1 MGWGE
6 AILSGN
12 ILTPRHFLGD
22 HRVFGAISRYVR
34 AFGYLIT
41 GRIDAA
47 RKVLS
52 ANPYVIQATYDRV
65 VQEKTARINQYKTA
79 VAQMIAQ
86 EEKKLATVRTLS
98 EETKRLEQLKEGA
111 AGKAKSVVDKLKGQ
125 GVSMEEIKK
134 DQEYLKCLGAFND
147 FSTTLKE
154 KYDRIAELEGDIKQ
168 LQGNLGNHKVQMQQL
183 LRDLEKL
190 KEEAAATVADVITAK
205 EEEEIANILAG
216 ISEDR
221 SSKELQDMRDLRQEQ
236 KAKARVS
243 RELAGTDTKRQE
255 AEFLDYANK
264 TASSEEF
271 DKLIGLAA
279 EADKSAAKPEAE
291 RVETRLP
298 EA

>member
-1 MGWGE
+1 M
-6 AILSGN
+6 
-12 ILTPRHFLGD
+12 
-22 HRVFGAISRYVR
+22 FGAISRYVR

-134 DQEYLKCLGAFND
+134 NDEYLKCLGAFND

-243 RELAGTDTKRQE
+243 RELAGTDTKQQE

-264 TASSEEF
+264 SASSEEF

-279 EADKSAAKPEAE
+279 EADKAAAVKPEAE

>member
-1 MGWGE
+1 M
-6 AILSGN
+6 
-12 ILTPRHFLGD
+12 
-22 HRVFGAISRYVR
+22 FGAMGRYIR

-52 ANPYVIQATYDRV
+52 ANPYVIQATYDRI
-65 VQEKTARINQYKTA
+65 VQEKTARINQYKSA

-86 EEKKLATVRTLS
+86 EEKKLATVKTLS

-111 AGKAKSVVDKLKGQ
+111 AAKAKSVVDKLKGQ

-134 DQEYLKCLGAFND
+134 NEEYLKCLAAFND

-205 EEEEIANILAG
+205 EEEEIGNILAG

-221 SSKELQDMRDLRQEQ
+221 TSKELQDMRDLRQEQ

-255 AEFLDYANK
+255 AEFLDYATK
-264 TASSEEF
+264 SASSDEF

-279 EADKSAAKPEAE
+279 EADKSATEKPTEQ

>member
-1 MGWGE
+1 
-6 AILSGN
+6 
-12 ILTPRHFLGD
+12 
-22 HRVFGAISRYVR
+22 VFGAMGRYLR

-41 GRIDAA
+41 GRIDSA
-47 RKVLS
+47 RKELS
-52 ANPYVIQATYDRV
+52 SNPYVIQATYDRI
-65 VQEKTARINQYKTA
+65 VQEKTSRINQYKTA

-86 EEKKLATVRTLS
+86 EEKKLATVRTLT

-134 DQEYLKCLGAFND
+134 NEEYLKCLGAFND

-154 KYDRIAELEGDIKQ
+154 KYDRIAELENDIKQ
-168 LQGNLGNHKVQMQQL
+168 LQDNLGNHKVQMQQL

-205 EEEEIANILAG
+205 EEEEISNILAG

-221 SSKELQDMRDLRQEQ
+221 SSKELQDMRDLRQES

-264 TASSEEF
+264 SASSDEF

-279 EADKSAAKPEAE
+279 EADKPSAEQTE
-291 RVETRLP
+291 SQRVETRLP

>member
-1 MGWGE
+1 M
-6 AILSGN
+6 
-12 ILTPRHFLGD
+12 
-22 HRVFGAISRYVR
+22 FGAISRYVR

>member
-1 MGWGE
+1 
-6 AILSGN
+6 
-12 ILTPRHFLGD
+12 
-22 HRVFGAISRYVR
+22 VFGAMGRYIR

-52 ANPYVIQATYDRV
+52 ANPYVIQATYDRI
-65 VQEKTARINQYKTA
+65 VQEKTARINQYKSA

-86 EEKKLATVRTLS
+86 EEKKLATVKSLS
-98 EETKRLEQLKEGA
+98 DETKRLEQLKEGA

-134 DQEYLKCLGAFND
+134 NEEYLKCLGAFND

-190 KEEAAATVADVITAK
+190 REEAAATVADVITAK
-205 EEEEIANILAG
+205 EEEEIGNILAG

-221 SSKELQDMRDLRQEQ
+221 TSKELQDMRDLRQEQ

-264 TASSEEF
+264 SASSDEF

-279 EADKSAAKPEAE
+279 EADKSAAAPEQE
-291 RVETRLP
+291 RVDTRLP

>member
-1 MGWGE
+1 MG
-6 AILSGN
+6 
-12 ILTPRHFLGD
+12 
-22 HRVFGAISRYVR
+22 RYLR

-41 GRIDAA
+41 GRIDSA
-47 RKVLS
+47 RKELS
-52 ANPYVIQATYDRV
+52 SNPYVIQATYDRI
-65 VQEKTARINQYKTA
+65 VQEKTSRINQYKTA

-86 EEKKLATVRTLS
+86 EEKKLATVRTLT

-134 DQEYLKCLGAFND
+134 NEEYLKCLGAFND

-154 KYDRIAELEGDIKQ
+154 KYDRIAELENDIKQ
-168 LQGNLGNHKVQMQQL
+168 LQDNLGNHKVQMQQL

-205 EEEEIANILAG
+205 EEEEISNILAG

-221 SSKELQDMRDLRQEQ
+221 SSKELQDMRDLRQES

-264 TASSEEF
+264 SASSDEF

-279 EADKSAAKPEAE
+279 EADKPSAEQTE
-291 RVETRLP
+291 SQRVETRLP

>member
-1 MGWGE
+1 
-6 AILSGN
+6 
-12 ILTPRHFLGD
+12 
-22 HRVFGAISRYVR
+22 
-34 AFGYLIT
+34 
-41 GRIDAA
+41 
-47 RKVLS
+47 
-52 ANPYVIQATYDRV
+52 VIQATYDRI

-86 EEKKLATVRTLS
+86 EEKKLATVKTLS

-111 AGKAKSVVDKLKGQ
+111 AAKAKSVVDKLKGQ
-125 GVSMEEIKK
+125 GISMEEIKK
-134 DQEYLKCLGAFND
+134 NEEYLKCLGAFND
-147 FSTTLKE
+147 FSATLKE
-154 KYDRIAELEGDIKQ
+154 KYDRIAELENDIKQ

-205 EEEEIANILAG
+205 EEEEISNILAG

-221 SSKELQDMRDLRQEQ
+221 SSKELQDMRDLRQES

-255 AEFLDYANK
+255 AEFLDYASK
-264 TASSEEF
+264 SASSDEF

-279 EADKSAAKPEAE
+279 EADKPSAEQAE
-291 RVETRLP
+291 SQRVETRLP

>member
-1 MGWGE
+1 M
-6 AILSGN
+6 
-12 ILTPRHFLGD
+12 
-22 HRVFGAISRYVR
+22 FGAIGRYIR

-52 ANPYVIQATYDRV
+52 ANPYVIQATYDRI

-86 EEKKLATVRTLS
+86 EEKKLATVKTLT
-98 EETKRLEQLKEGA
+98 EESKRLEQLKEGA
-111 AGKAKSVVDKLKGQ
+111 AAKAKSVVDKLKGQ

-134 DQEYLKCLGAFND
+134 NEEYQKCLAAFND
-147 FSTTLKE
+147 FTATLKE

-221 SSKELQDMRDLRQEQ
+221 TSKELQEMRDLRQEQ

-255 AEFLDYANK
+255 AEFLDYASK
-264 TASSEEF
+264 SASSDEF

-279 EADKSAAKPEAE
+279 EADKSAAEKPEQQ